1 MRRLVALVALV
12 ALTAGCSTTAQ
23 DLPLPGS
30 GVSGQTYRVVA
41 MFDDALNLADGA
53 PVKLHGVT
61 IGRVREVSPE
71 NFTAKVTLE
80 LRESTPVHDG
90 ATARLRAT
98 TPLGELF
105 VQIDDAESG
114 NRLRDGATLGVDST
128 SAAPTIEDTM
138 TSASLLLNGGGLGQL
153 ETIVREANL
162 VLDGNEGTARDL
174 LGRMARTAEAFNES
188 NEDIDA
194 TLEALADLSTT
205 LNRRSDTI
213 SAALEDVAPAAR
225 VLRKNTD
232 ELVDLLQS
240 IERFGDVTTGV
251 IEATRDDL
259 LQTVRKFGPVFD
271 ELNSLGDELGPGID
285 TLVSFAGLI
294 DRGVPTDYLNTHL
307 HFQLDGSL
315 AGLLALPLSTPAV
328 TTPDP
333 DGTGGLSG
341 TPLVP
346 PDLLAPQPS
355 TEKPGLLGGL
365 LGLFGGDR

>member
-1 MRRLVALVALV
+1 M
-12 ALTAGCSTTAQ
+12 T
-23 DLPLPGS
+23 PGR
-30 GVSGQTYRVVA
+30 T
-41 MFDDALNLADGA
+41 
-53 PVKLHGVT
+53 
-61 IGRVREVSPE
+61 SPPRSR
-71 NFTAKVTLE
+71 LE

-114 NRLRDGATLGVDST
+114 RRLRDGATLGVDST

-194 TLEALADLSTT
+194 TLDALADLSTT

-213 SAALEDVAPAAR
+213 NAALEDIAPAAR

-240 IERFGDVTTGV
+240 IERLRRRHDRGHRGHPRRPAGDAAQVRPGV
-251 IEATRDDL
+251 RRAELARRRARARHRHAGAASPGSSIEAC
-259 LQTVRKFGPVFD
+259 P
-271 ELNSLGDELGPGID
+271 
-285 TLVSFAGLI
+285 
-294 DRGVPTDYLNTHL
+294 PTT
-307 HFQLDGSL
+307 
-315 AGLLALPLSTPAV
+315 STPTCTSSSTGRSPACSSFRSRPGRRRP
-328 TTPDP
+328 TRT
-333 DGTGGLSG
+333 GTGGLAG
-341 TPLVP
+341 HPARP
-346 PDLLAPQPS
+346 ARPAEPPQPS